1 MKKKAYQAPTV
12 ELVDLQ
18 LEGCILTASDG
29 KSLSIHEEPTGG
41 ASNSLSTGPEFPWM
55 DDE

>member
-1 MKKKAYQAPTV
+1 MKKQAYKAPTV

-18 LEGCILTASDG
+18 LEGCILTASQET
-29 KSLSIHEEPTGG
+29 LSIHEEATYGG
-41 ASNSLSTGPEFPWM
+41 SDALSTGPEFPWM